1 MLFDEYQEQHE
12 EQHEQQYITKH
23 CCSISWYQNNVV
35 WRVPGMAWMTVHY
48 QTLLFYTL
56 VSKQWCLVSHGTP
69 LSRNNNVFCW
79 RRNGTTLFVHGAERN
94 IVVLHVVER
103 NSVVGARRR
112 EKRRCLCRETPL
124 RVAVSRAAS
133 SSLSATHRTPVFLC
147 GVNSMR
153 LLRQVVDKTP
163 ACAASPLLSAIC
175 WHFAIQC
182 TNAAAYNAPGR
193 LRPDHSCPFASMT
206 TTRNGPEGGARWGE
220 GGAVSKKSE
229 RAVAVQKFKIQN
241 SKSPGRDFRHAG
253 YAKKPPPSAL
263 YTQIFNLV

>member
-153 LLRQVVDKTP
+153 LLREVVDKHQRAPRRLFCLRSVGILRYNART
-163 ACAASPLLSAIC
+163 PLLIMHRGACVPITRALSLRWRRRA
-175 WHFAIQC
+175 
-182 TNAAAYNAPGR
+182 TGR
-193 LRPDHSCPFASMT
+193 REVRD
-206 TTRNGPEGGARWGE
+206 EGRE
-220 GGAVSKKSE
+220 VQFQKKSE

-253 YAKKPPPSAL
+253 CAKKPPPSAL